1 VFAVPAYPLEEVFDP
16 TGAGDSFAGGM
27 MGYLAATDDLSEANV
42 RKSIVYGSV
51 VASFVVEDFSLNR
64 LRTLTRDD
72 IERRYRQFVSLT
84 EF

>member
-1 VFAVPAYPLEEVFDP
+1 
-16 TGAGDSFAGGM
+16 
-27 MGYLAATDDLSEANV
+27 
-42 RKSIVYGSV
+42 
-51 VASFVVEDFSLNR
+51 VVEDFSLNR